1 VYSCL
6 QNGGSF
12 FALRRVCEEDLDNL
26 LVEPIPEKIKVVT
39 EYRVTIWKWKSDL

>member
-1 VYSCL
+1 MYSCL